1 MKWYVGTN
9 SFGEELFVCVSDGNL
24 KSCLSDPDNS
34 DYQQYLEWLA
44 EGNTPEPWQPEEN
57 K

>member
-34 DYQQYLEWLA
+34 DYQQYLEWVA